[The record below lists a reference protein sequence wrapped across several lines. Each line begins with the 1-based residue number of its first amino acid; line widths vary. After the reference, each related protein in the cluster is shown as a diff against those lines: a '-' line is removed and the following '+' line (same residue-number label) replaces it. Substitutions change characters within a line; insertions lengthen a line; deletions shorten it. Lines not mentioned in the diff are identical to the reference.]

1 MEKHLHT
8 KPIPTS
14 QENIFNI
21 VALIG
26 AILSKNSSG
35 RRFRIWRPFL
45 SQQRFFKPTIFLGT
59 VTYTDR
65 ECW

>member
-1 MEKHLHT
+1 MEKHLHIE
-8 KPIPTS
+8 PIPTS

-26 AILSKNSSG
+26 AIPRKNSSG

-45 SQQRFFKPTIFLGT
+45 SQQTIF
-59 VTYTDR
+59 
-65 ECW
+65 